1 MILSHN
7 GKGHRALRLLSETS
21 ADSSQICRWLGLSKR
36 DARKL
41 RFMLGMMNVRGVVS
55 RGFGRSRYEITDAGW
70 DALAV
75 LDSGEDCDLS
85 AVVPSVRVFGKAA

>member
-21 ADSSQICRWLGLSKR
+21 ADAHQITRWLGLSKR
-36 DARKL
+36 EARKL

-55 RGFGRSRYEITDAGW
+55 REFARSRYAITDAGW

-75 LDSGEDCDLS
+75 LDGGEDCDLTAFAS
-85 AVVPSVRVFGKAA
+85 SVRVFGRAA